1 MAAESAR
8 TSLRESAKEYAAIQ
22 DAKKTPEEL
31 AKAKSAEL
39 AKNAMEFVPGR
50 GLVPVEAP
58 ESKEQACASPRTPH
72 ASSAVAAQ
80 VEQALQHTDKMLDE
94 EVRAFLDS
102 RRVQTS
108 QLRRPRSRA
117 RARQLANGGLLWWYS
132 RRCSST
138 SCG

>member
-1 MAAESAR
+1 MRVAAESAR

-50 GLVPVEAP
+50 GLVAVEAP
-58 ESKEQACASPRTPH
+58 ESKDEACASPRTPH

-94 EVRAFLDS
+94 EVRAFIDA
-102 RRVQTS
+102 RREQTS
-108 QLRRPRSRA
+108 CDAHVRA
-117 RARQLANGGLLWWYS
+117 RGAAVGVL
-132 RRCSST
+132 
-138 SCG
+138 